1 MLSRSASTPAIS
13 TRPKAF
19 SGAKPPVCGSV
30 FSSFPFVTRCEK
42 KGRRVEPA
50 APKLWRLVFLLLGA
64 VLGLLLLK
72 LDNAGVGLIGDLGD
86 EQQVVAA
93 EAVGGLPLAFR
104 IAVALREGDFVE
116 GAVLGLI
123 FSNRGL
129 DSTDPNVCGGFLV
142 CHVVCPPSV

>member
-1 MLSRSASTPAIS
+1 MKGGGTNPPPA
-13 TRPKAF
+13 
-19 SGAKPPVCGSV
+19 
-30 FSSFPFVTRCEK
+30 E
-42 KGRRVEPA
+42 
-50 APKLWRLVFLLLGA
+50 LWRLIFILPVG
-64 VLGLLLLK
+64 VLGLLQI
-72 LDNAGVGLIGDLGD
+72 DNAGVGLIGDLGD